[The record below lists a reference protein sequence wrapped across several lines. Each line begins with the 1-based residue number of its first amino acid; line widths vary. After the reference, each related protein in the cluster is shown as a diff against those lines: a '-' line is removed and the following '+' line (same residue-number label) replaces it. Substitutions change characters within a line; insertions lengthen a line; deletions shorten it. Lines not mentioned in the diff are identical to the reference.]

1 MKSRI
6 QFVSGLVVAGLLSGF
21 AMGAAEKVV
30 EAPKDAPK
38 DAPKKEVVQKA
49 RSFKGTLAAKP
60 AEAAADVVAVL
71 TVKGKGQDAKETAY
85 NVVAADKAVTD
96 KITELLA
103 KGGDIVIKGIVSE
116 DGKSITAKDAAVAPV
131 KPAGEKGGKGKAEKK
146 QDAGAP
152 ALQQ

>member
-21 AMGAAEKVV
+21 AMGAADGAA
-30 EAPKDAPK
+30 EASK
-38 DAPKKEVVQKA
+38 DAPKKEVTQKA
-49 RSFKGTLAAKP
+49 KSFKGTLAAKP

-71 TVKGKGQDAKETAY
+71 TVKGKGQDAKETVY

-103 KGGDIVIKGIVSE
+103 KGGDIVVKGVVSE

-131 KPAGEKGGKGKAEKK
+131 KPAGGKGKAEKK
-146 QDAGAP
+146 QDAGAAP